1 MGTGNGIF
9 SPLDLDKRT
18 LSSVSKLRWKKKI
31 NKKRNSS
38 VAIGSFSK
46 WASRVMLYLNI
57 QRYFSEREK
66 SIALWNLI
74 LDLFL

>member
-9 SPLDLDKRT
+9 SPLDLDKPFR
-18 LSSVSKLRWKKKI
+18 LFLDCDGKKKE
-31 NKKRNSS
+31 KKKGNSS

-66 SIALWNLI
+66 SITLWNLI